1 MTISTVIIL
10 IAWSDNSN
18 NWNNII
24 WQFQQ
29 RKKNEI
35 VTVIIKYYFNFEIA
49 IFFKPN
55 NSKIEITNWNHQ
67 TISMLK

>member
-18 NWNNII
+18 NWNKTI

-29 RKKNEI
+29 RKKKEI
-35 VTVIIKYYFNFEIA
+35 AIVIIKYYFNIEIA

-55 NSKIEITNWNHQ
+55 NSKIEITNWNNQ